1 MRAFRQSHYIR
12 KDLLTNYVASSTN
25 TTATSTTISANTI
38 DSSTILNPDIL
49 EDRIFNSSFRE
60 KQNHCFKNHLLNNN
74 NNNNN
79 INNNNSIHYSSA
91 QLERMNAYIGK
102 TQIKNN
108 MHHISSLSSTS
119 ILTKIN
125 SNSSNPNISN
135 V

>member
-25 TTATSTTISANTI
+25 NTATSTTISANTI

-49 EDRIFNSSFRE
+49 EDRIFNSSFHE
-60 KQNHCFKNHLLNNN
+60 KQNHCFKNHLLNN
-74 NNNNN
+74 
-79 INNNNSIHYSSA
+79 NNNNSIHYSSA